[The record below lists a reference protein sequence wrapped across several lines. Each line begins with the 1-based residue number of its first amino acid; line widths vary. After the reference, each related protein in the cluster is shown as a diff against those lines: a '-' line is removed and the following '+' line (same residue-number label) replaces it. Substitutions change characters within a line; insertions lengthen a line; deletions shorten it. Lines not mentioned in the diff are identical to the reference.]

1 MRNGVLCSWKKTM
14 TVCNSLFIKSRA
26 FIARKDVQ
34 NINCDISMVSLRL
47 VGLIADREEILRC
60 AVYYF

>member
-1 MRNGVLCSWKKTM
+1 M

-47 VGLIADREEILRC
+47 VGGLIADREEILRC